1 MRYITV
7 PRFPPIWGMLQWCPR
22 LERGSAGYHG
32 THSWGYHG
40 WYKLSSRILD
50 LYNWFNQA
58 EMRFIS
64 VFSAT
69 TWGWQQDSY
78 QHFMECDGNCCGW
91 SGYGLGPWGINLT
104 DFVIFDIQFWDVLG
118 TNDNNDFEP
127 QPNVCVW
134 DTWDTLPNWSSGV
147 WDVLESSF
155 PEFAVAILPSFVW
168 SVTSLRWPRSAV
180 SQVENHCYPDPQWG
194 CALALH
200 GWRHGPSMVP
210 LSSWNREQMISVLT
224 DVLISKRWMKDLS
237 TPCRIMSKINSNL
250 SWPAGTSPSGTTVL
264 TITRWHFFWTKSAT
278 FSRRESPKNIW
289 GPIWAVQR
297 RPVGQIFT
305 VATILAIPSKW
316 CNRFSFWAGDF
327 LIPDMKLWM
336 C

>member
-1 MRYITV
+1 MI
-7 PRFPPIWGMLQWCPR
+7 IMIL
-22 LERGSAGYHG
+22 S
-32 THSWGYHG
+32 HSQM
-40 WYKLSSRILD
+40 
-50 LYNWFNQA
+50 F
-58 EMRFIS
+58 
-64 VFSAT
+64 
-69 TWGWQQDSY
+69 
-78 QHFMECDGNCCGW
+78 
-91 SGYGLGPWGINLT
+91 
-104 DFVIFDIQFWDVLG
+104 
-118 TNDNNDFEP
+118 
-127 QPNVCVW
+127 VCVW

-250 SWPAGTSPSGTTVL
+250 SWPAGTSPSGSTVL

-278 FSRRESPKNIW
+278 FSRKNHPKTS
-289 GPIWAVQR
+289 GPNLSSSETSGGTDIHCSHDPCDPIKMMQSLFVLGRWFSDSWHETLNVLGCVR
-297 RPVGQIFT
+297 RVLGQSYPFGNPFRNGASGTWPTGMIFAHILLLLLSGLINSWWFTALAQAQVGGPARQVPFGCASEEWE
-305 VATILAIPSKW
+305 VV
-316 CNRFSFWAGDF
+316 
-327 LIPDMKLWM
+327 
-336 C
+336 